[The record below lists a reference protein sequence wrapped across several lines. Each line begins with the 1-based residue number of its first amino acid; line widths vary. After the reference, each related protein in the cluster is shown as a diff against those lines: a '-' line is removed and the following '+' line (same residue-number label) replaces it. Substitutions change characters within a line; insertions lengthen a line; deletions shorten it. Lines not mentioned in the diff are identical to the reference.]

1 MAHNHHFLP
10 QRWRYFVLYTPPA
23 FVYIFPSNKTRAHTA
38 AQFDFDFDFDFDHI
52 REPDGHIE
60 AFYQYERE
68 RKPYATR
75 ITKVSSLF
83 FPFNV
88 MET

>member
-1 MAHNHHFLP
+1 MDHLSGGTHTLFSVPAMTLLCATPHPHS
-10 QRWRYFVLYTPPA
+10 YTSS
-23 FVYIFPSNKTRAHTA
+23 IQIRHTRTA
-38 AQFDFDFDFDFDHI
+38 RFNFDFDFDFDFDHI

-68 RKPYATR
+68 RKPCVAR

-83 FPFNV
+83 V
-88 MET
+88 